1 MTEHAADVPSLVR
14 LGLNS
19 RWEALFAPMAEEG
32 FTLGRVM
39 RADRGLA
46 WVGTG
51 EAIVLA
57 EPAAHLLKSRS
68 GSAGSYGESR
78 FAVGDW
84 VALLVSP
91 EHEKAI
97 IEAILPRSSA
107 FSRKDP
113 SERTTEQVVAAN
125 IDYILIVQSLAPNG
139 PNLRRLERE
148 LVMAWDSGA
157 TPVVVLS
164 KADLVEDPARFRR
177 QVEEIA
183 YGVDVHVVSG
193 LTGEGVEELRG
204 YAIDGATV
212 AMFGASGV
220 GKSTLVNRL
229 VGSEVMRTAEVREY
243 DGKGRHTTVSREMIL
258 LPQAGV
264 LIDTP
269 GMRAL
274 ALWDADSGMSAAFP
288 EIERLAEECR
298 FRDCAHRDEPGC
310 AVVEAAET
318 GVITRERLASY
329 LRLRDEITQTSALRD
344 VAARAERKRQ
354 EKVMGRAI
362 KRYLKDHPEKG

>member
-1 MTEHAADVPSLVR
+1 MPDHASDVPTLER
-14 LGLNS
+14 LGLNG
-19 RWEALFAPMAEEG
+19 RWEALFAPTAEQG
-32 FTLGRVM
+32 LALGRVM
-39 RADRGLA
+39 RADRGMA

-51 EAIVLA
+51 DDIVLA
-57 EPAAHLLKSRS
+57 EPAAHLLK
-68 GSAGSYGESR
+68 AGGTENR

-84 VALLVSP
+84 VAVLVTG
-91 EHEKAI
+91 EHENAI

-113 SERTTEQVVAAN
+113 AERTAEQVVAAN
-125 IDYILIVQSLAPNG
+125 IDVILVVQSMYPSG

-164 KADLVEDPARFRR
+164 KSDLVDCAETYRK

-183 YGVDVHVVSG
+183 YGVDVHVVNG
-193 LTGEGVEELRG
+193 LSGEGVDELRG
-204 YAIDGATV
+204 YAVDGATI

-220 GKSTLVNRL
+220 GKSTLVNWL
-229 VGSEVMRTAEVREY
+229 VGSDVQLTAEVREH

-274 ALWDADSGMSAAFP
+274 ALWDADSGMAAAFP

-298 FRDCAHRDEPGC
+298 FRDCVHGDEPGC
-310 AVVEAAET
+310 AVVEAAEN

-329 LRLRDEITQTSALRD
+329 RRLREEIAHTTALRD
-344 VAARAERKRQ
+344 VQARVERSRHG
-354 EKVMGRAI
+354 KVMGRAI
-362 KRYLKDHPEKG
+362 KRYFKDHPGKT